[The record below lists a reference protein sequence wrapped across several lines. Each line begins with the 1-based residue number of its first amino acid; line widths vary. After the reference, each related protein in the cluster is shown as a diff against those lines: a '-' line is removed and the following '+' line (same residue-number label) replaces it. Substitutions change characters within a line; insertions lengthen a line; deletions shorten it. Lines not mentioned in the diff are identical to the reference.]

1 MKEQMKSAAV
11 MRAGFTMMEIMVA
24 VMIIGILAVVGVKN
38 VMKNVETARLS
49 AAADGVKTLKEAV
62 VSYNMKYGKM
72 PNDLK
77 DLLKETDDEDPI
89 LEGGEDALLDPW
101 GRPYT
106 IEWKGSKKKRFA
118 IVSSGPDANDKDD
131 DIRSD
136 KVKSQV
142 ARDSAQ

>member
-24 VMIIGILAVVGVKN
+24 VMIIGILATVGVTT

-77 DLLKETDDEDPI
+77 DLLKETDDETRFLKAAKMRYWI
-89 LEGGEDALLDPW
+89 RGG
-101 GRPYT
+101 GR
-106 IEWKGSKKKRFA
+106 
-118 IVSSGPDANDKDD
+118 
-131 DIRSD
+131 IRLNGR
-136 KVKSQV
+136 V
-142 ARDSAQ
+142 ARRSALRLFQVVRM